1 MKNLAFDYF
10 EKSWYI
16 ECLKWLFYITLPAGV
31 LIFII
36 SNCYE
41 IENIPSYSNLLKTEE
56 GNTCKKKLLLSRMG
70 ISFFILFWVFFLNNE
85 YYLTVISGCVLVPFV
100 GFIFPVF

>member
-1 MKNLAFDYF
+1 M
-10 EKSWYI
+10 
-16 ECLKWLFYITLPAGV
+16 KWLFYITLPAGV
-31 LIFII
+31 TIFLI

-41 IENIPSYSNLLKTEE
+41 IENIPYFEKKLKNGN
-56 GNTCKKKLLLSRMG
+56 GNTCKRKLLLSRMI
-70 ISFFILFWVFFLNNE
+70 ISSFILFWVFFLNNE